1 MKKEERIALFMEK
14 CYISRE
20 EAEELYEFD
29 IQVDKTN
36 KPTEGE
42 IIVEKVTRTAKKG
55 ITEEE
60 LVEMLEVLK
69 ATFFDKKFKNSDLND
84 VRAVMDLSAR
94 QTPSR
99 LKKLVEQ
106 GELEDLGGSPKSYCL
121 RKG

>member
-14 CYISRE
+14 CHISRE
-20 EAEELYEFD
+20 EAEELYKFD
-29 IQVDKTN
+29 MQVDKTN

-42 IIVEKVTRTAKKG
+42 IIVKKVTRATKKG

-60 LVEMLEVLK
+60 LVEMLEILQ